1 MRRQTVDPLVRAQV
15 IDRFGDEC
23 WLNMPG
29 CTGHGEEDDHIVPYS
44 HGGRDSVANLRRAC
58 KHCNAS
64 RQDRVLSGYGAT
76 LHAVIGPPCADLMG
90 EAEDAVQRGAI
101 VVNHA
106 DIMAALCPTG
116 LYPSP
121 CEAVRSAAAVAW
133 DAAYRRLATARDP
146 VDVWLVR
153 SLPVSRRHP
162 RMLDEW
168 IALDY
173 DVHVVDPGAG
183 YVFEHVQTERERRAA
198 REWYALRLTQQVVD
212 ARLRARRARLV
223 GLGLREATASPK
235 RLEW

>member
-1 MRRQTVDPLVRAQV
+1 MRRQTVDPEVRAKV
-15 IDRFGDEC
+15 IDRFGNEC
-23 WLNMPG
+23 WLNMPE
-29 CTGHGEEDDHIVPYS
+29 CTGRGEEDDHIVPFS

-58 KHCNAS
+58 KHCNSS

-121 CEAVRSAAAVAW
+121 GEAVRSAAAMAW
-133 DAAYRRLATARDP
+133 AAAYRRLATAREP
-146 VDVWLVR
+146 VDVWFIR
-153 SLPVSRRHP
+153 SLPSSPKHP
-162 RMLDEW
+162 RLLDEW

-183 YVFEHVQTERERRAA
+183 YVFEHVRTEAERQVARA
-198 REWYALRLTQQVVD
+198 WYSLHLTQQVVD
-212 ARLRARRARLV
+212 ARLHARRARLV
-223 GLGLREATASPK
+223 ELGLRRDDDTVQ
-235 RLEW
+235 RVEW